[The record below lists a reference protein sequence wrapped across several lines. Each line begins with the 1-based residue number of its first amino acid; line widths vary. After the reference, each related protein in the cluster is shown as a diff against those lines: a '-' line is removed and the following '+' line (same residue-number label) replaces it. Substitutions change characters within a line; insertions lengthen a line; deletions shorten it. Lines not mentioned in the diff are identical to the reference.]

1 MFNVWHVLPFPPR
14 FKGNWKNAHTML
26 CSNEIEEKHGMCM
39 LTLTWLPQ
47 SEVSEIPWLFPWN
60 SLTNWIMMDSTLLSQ
75 PSPASTYLF
84 MLSASHV
91 QCASGL
97 IHSIWK
103 YWMKRFIWGTRTF
116 CATGANVEWRSQKLL
131 GGVRRHLPREIFM
144 IGLSKM
150 QFPTFSGSQLVN
162 QKDILRQ

>member
-1 MFNVWHVLPFPPR
+1 MTCALC
-14 FKGNWKNAHTML
+14 TML
-26 CSNEIEEKHGMCM
+26 CSNEIEEKHRMCM
-39 LTLTWLPQ
+39 PTLTWLPQ
-47 SEVSEIPWLFPWN
+47 PEVSEIPWLFPWN
-60 SLTNWIMMDSTLLSQ
+60 SLTNWIMMESTLPSQ

-103 YWMKRFIWGTRTF
+103 YQMKRFIWGTRTF

-162 QKDILRQ
+162 QKGILRQ